1 MKLGLSL
8 MMTTAFASMAMAA
21 ETTTTTL
28 PAAPEATSTIDAG
41 AAQSGTGFNKKF
53 EDDKNITDTRLRA
66 DSGSLSRYSMKVS
79 FGYYGP
85 TLAHLDAKD
94 QPNPDGSVG
103 SYETAVRGSFSARYR
118 IDSTRTI
125 SLGTG
130 VTGIHPLHG
139 WDRTD
144 INNPYV
150 SYDWTQ
156 KAGGFQMRHSPG
168 LSLITVPNYTKIG
181 EYASPNYYFN
191 TVYNLG
197 ESRWALGLDTSIAY
211 FMYNREYDKKDGK
224 AARYNVSLSPNV
236 KYNVNDKLNVN
247 LSGNLSYWNAR
258 SIDDQYSLWPRSPTM
273 STGLGYAVRRDIYL
287 SPYLG
292 FYPDKFSA
300 DRITVNMSATVS
312 VL

>member
-1 MKLGLSL
+1 MKLGFSTLL
-8 MMTTAFASMAMAA
+8 LTTAFASLAMAA
-21 ETTTTTL
+21 ETTTTIPTL
-28 PAAPEATSTIDAG
+28 SEGTNTIDAT
-41 AAQSGTGFNKKF
+41 AAQSGTGFNKKY
-53 EDDKNITDTRLRA
+53 EEDKNITDTRLRA
-66 DSGSLSRYSMKVS
+66 DSGSLSRYSMKLS

-103 SYETAVRGSFSARYR
+103 SYETAVRGSFSGRYR
-118 IDSTRTI
+118 IDSTKTI

-130 VTGIHPLHG
+130 ITGIHPLHG

-168 LSLITVPNYTKIG
+168 ISIITVPNYTKIG

-197 ESRWALGLDTSIAY
+197 ESSFALGLDSSLGY
-211 FMYNREYDKKDGK
+211 FLYNRPYEKKDGK
-224 AARYNVSLSPNV
+224 AARFNLSFSPNV
-236 KYNVNDKLNVN
+236 KYNVSDKLNVN
-247 LSGNLSYWNAR
+247 LSTNLSFWNAR
-258 SIDDQYSLWPRSPTM
+258 DIDNQYALWPRSPTM
-273 STGLGYAVRRDIYL
+273 STGFGYAVKRDIYL